1 MKLGFDEHGE
11 GCMKKLALLITLFLG
26 VQVLALEKS
35 TITVK
40 NTSVSGEVV
49 FVTIQESGK
58 SFELQCTKGAP
69 NCATPQPGS
78 YWMVRLPKN
87 HGYYDCA
94 NVDLYTQS
102 ADPENGGTIFA
113 EYCIN
118 EK

>member
-1 MKLGFDEHGE
+1 
-11 GCMKKLALLITLFLG
+11 MKKLALLLMLLT
-26 VQVLALEKS
+26 ALQLVAAEKS

-40 NTSVSGEVV
+40 TTSVSGDVV
-49 FVTIQESGK
+49 LVTIQESGK
-58 SFELQCTKGAP
+58 SFELQCTKDAP
-69 NCATPQPGS
+69 NCKAPQPGT

-94 NVDLYTQS
+94 NVDLYSQT
-102 ADPENGGTIFA
+102 ADPEKVGTALA

>member
-1 MKLGFDEHGE
+1 
-11 GCMKKLALLITLFLG
+11 MKKFALLMALLIAA
-26 VQVLALEKS
+26 QVLAVEKS

-40 NTSVSGEVV
+40 NTTVTGDVV
-49 FVTIQESGK
+49 LVAIQESGK
-58 SFELQCTKGAP
+58 SFDLQCTKGAP
-69 NCATPQPGS
+69 NCAAPPPGT

-94 NVDLYTQS
+94 NVDLYAQS

>member
-1 MKLGFDEHGE
+1 MRQ
-11 GCMKKLALLITLFLG
+11 LALLITLLIAA
-26 VQVLALEKS
+26 QLLAIEKS
-35 TITVK
+35 TVTVK
-40 NTSVSGEVV
+40 ETSVSGEVV
-49 FVTIQESGK
+49 LVTIQESGK

-69 NCATPQPGS
+69 NCAAPKPGI

-94 NVDLYTQS
+94 NVDLYAQS
-102 ADPENGGTIFA
+102 ADPESGGTIFA

>member
-1 MKLGFDEHGE
+1 MR
-11 GCMKKLALLITLFLG
+11 KLALLITL
-26 VQVLALEKS
+26 LAAAQLLAVEKS

-40 NTSVSGEVV
+40 DASVTGEIVLV
-49 FVTIQESGK
+49 AIQESGK
-58 SFELQCTKGAP
+58 NLELQCTKSAP
-69 NCATPQPGS
+69 NCAAPKPGT

-102 ADPENGGTIFA
+102 AEPETGGAVLA

>member
-1 MKLGFDEHGE
+1 MASVPGCGGF
-11 GCMKKLALLITLFLG
+11 MKKLALLFVLLAATQVLG
-26 VQVLALEKS
+26 VEKS
-35 TITVK
+35 QITVK
-40 NTSVSGEVV
+40 NTSVSGDVLI
-49 FVTIQESGK
+49 VTIQESGK
-58 SFELQCTKGAP
+58 SYALQCTKGAP
-69 NCATPQPGS
+69 NCSAPPVGS

-102 ADPENGGTIFA
+102 ADPENGGTMFA

>member
-1 MKLGFDEHGE
+1 MRQ
-11 GCMKKLALLITLFLG
+11 LALLITLLIA
-26 VQVLALEKS
+26 VQLLAIEKS

-40 NTSVSGEVV
+40 ETSVSGEVV
-49 FVTIQESGK
+49 LVTIQESGK

-69 NCATPQPGS
+69 NCAAPKPGT
-78 YWMVRLPKN
+78 YWMVRLAKN

-94 NVDLYTQS
+94 NVDLYAQS
-102 ADPENGGTIFA
+102 ADPERGGTIFA